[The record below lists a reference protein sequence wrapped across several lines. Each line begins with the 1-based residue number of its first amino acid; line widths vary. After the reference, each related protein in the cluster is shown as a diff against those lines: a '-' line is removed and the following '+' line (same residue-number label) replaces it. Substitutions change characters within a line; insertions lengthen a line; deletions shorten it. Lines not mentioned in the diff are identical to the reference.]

1 MIFDAVEV
9 DLGNVSDA
17 ADVSHAFS
25 FVNASERSVR
35 VELRNY
41 CTHCEKPEI
50 VPGLVGSGR
59 TGVVIVDMK
68 TAGMSGLIRGGAT
81 IGVQG
86 LDQPTVELK
95 LTATVVPDAAFD
107 PPMLRIDETPIGAGG
122 SGEVALIVRTP
133 GSGVRSIVSSVPSFV
148 AEAGEPEEIKIDATT
163 GTKIPIRVRVG
174 SELPAGYHVADLR
187 VETTGGSWVHLPV
200 SVQVLPSLVA
210 NPADIGLGLRVGGD
224 EFKALVSV
232 TSRDGTPVRISSIGL
247 ADSSVHTAGSVRSP
261 ISRLTDLNIALAV
274 EEPNMVAKITV
285 SGRAPLST
293 GGYEFI
299 LNVQGQQGSGDVLAV
314 PVRFRVRY

>member
-1 MIFDAVEV
+1 M
-9 DLGNVSDA
+9 
-17 ADVSHAFS
+17 
-25 FVNASERSVR
+25 
-35 VELRNY
+35 
-41 CTHCEKPEI
+41 
-50 VPGLVGSGR
+50 
-59 TGVVIVDMK
+59 VIVDMK

-187 VETTGGSWVHLPV
+187 VETTGASC
-200 SVQVLPSLVA
+200 S
-210 NPADIGLGLRVGGD
+210 PARERRFCRVWSPIPPIGLDCVW
-224 EFKALVSV
+224 VV
-232 TSRDGTPVRISSIGL
+232 MSSK
-247 ADSSVHTAGSVRSP
+247 RW
-261 ISRLTDLNIALAV
+261 
-274 EEPNMVAKITV
+274 
-285 SGRAPLST
+285 
-293 GGYEFI
+293 
-299 LNVQGQQGSGDVLAV
+299 
-314 PVRFRVRY
+314 FR